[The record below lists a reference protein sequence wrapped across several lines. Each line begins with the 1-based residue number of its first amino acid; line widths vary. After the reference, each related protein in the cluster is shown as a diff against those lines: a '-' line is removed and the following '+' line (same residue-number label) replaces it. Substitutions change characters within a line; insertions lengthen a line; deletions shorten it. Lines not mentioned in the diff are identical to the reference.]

1 MGLREA
7 VLEIAEQME
16 TNGDRDC
23 GFWAKQLRLVVK
35 ASESTELPGRGL
47 VFTDLSLSPADRR
60 AETEKQEYLREKRLE
75 AERQEVNAS
84 LMVELLD
91 GNDGCVEFHPI
102 PAAMPVGAKTAV
114 GRKVYVLS
122 QLDNGTKQLH
132 YSPEETAKRFPQG
145 GK

>member
-7 VLEIAEQME
+7 ILEIAEQME
-16 TNGDRDC
+16 RD
-23 GFWAKQLRLVVK
+23 GADGAATWAKQLRLVVK
-35 ASESTELPGRGL
+35 AASEPVTLLGRP
-47 VFTDLSLSPADRR
+47 VVMDDFADRR
-60 AETEKQEYLREKRLE
+60 AETEKQEHLREKRLE
-75 AERQEVNAS
+75 AERQETNAS

-91 GNDGCVEFHPI
+91 GNDGCVEFHQI

-132 YSPEETAKRFPQG
+132 YSPEETVKRFPAI
-145 GK
+145 K